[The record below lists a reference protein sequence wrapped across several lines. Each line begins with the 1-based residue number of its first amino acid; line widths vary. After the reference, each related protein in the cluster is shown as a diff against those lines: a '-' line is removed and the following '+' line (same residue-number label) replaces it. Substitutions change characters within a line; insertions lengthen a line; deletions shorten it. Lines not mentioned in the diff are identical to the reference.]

1 MTSSDSQDSRD
12 QSISSD
18 QNVPPAQSSEAKGF
32 LGPASEL
39 FFLSLTSLY
48 LELLVIRWMSGDIEA
63 FSIFKTFPL
72 VTCYVGLGVG
82 CALGS
87 LQHFRWLPLALVVFA
102 ALMKVPDIIQWEA
115 LQFPTISGFS
125 DWGSALVSANFVWVQ
140 VLFFAPFIVLILSGP
155 FAVMATLGA
164 RLGQLFD
171 SISTLRAYSIN
182 IAGAIAGSLTF
193 AVCSFAGLP
202 PWAMMIPALMVLA
215 PFLMRI
221 DNTAKKACLLLP
233 VAVAV
238 AAFSPP
244 HDFSGAT
251 ISYPL
256 DKKFNVEKPKSWT
269 FWSPYQRLDVVNQ
282 RFIYEEDGKPV
293 EAPLGVNIFSNHRGY
308 QTAMDFSP
316 EKYKEFKV
324 PALHAF
330 INEYRKR
337 YQFPFQLAKPG
348 DILVVGAGSGTD
360 VKEALNAGATHV
372 DAVDI
377 DPRIIQIGREFNTGK
392 PYADERVTTVCDDA
406 RHYFNHCKKQYDM
419 VLFSHLD
426 SISSIGQGGSV
437 RVDNY
442 VYTTQSFKQALKL
455 LKPDGVMVIS
465 FCTKKDW
472 FKDKIF
478 ATLQEASGYTP
489 LMVNDLRSNW
499 LIPNTFFA
507 LGKKVQ
513 EKTLDVPNLDT
524 KAFSVVK
531 DYNPQGVHVLTDD
544 WPYLY
549 VSPEPIDLPYLTVV
563 AEILLISLF
572 AGRKVIFGKS
582 TARDWQLFFM
592 GGAFLLLE
600 LQSISRLSL
609 LYGSTWLTSAIV
621 INAVLLMI
629 WCSNLLVMKSSA
641 WLASRVNLLYLGLLI
656 TLIASWL
663 IPVGTLIE
671 GDSGVLNYA
680 LVTLVTSLPMFM
692 AGLIF
697 STSFSTSESARRSLA
712 FNLLGAVFGALLE
725 YLSTYIGVSALVIV
739 AGMLYLC
746 SWVFY
751 RKSATSS

>member
-1 MTSSDSQDSRD
+1 MS
-12 QSISSD
+12 
-18 QNVPPAQSSEAKGF
+18 SSEPQDPKGF
-32 LGPASEL
+32 LSPACEL

-82 CALGS
+82 CALGNI
-87 LQHFRWLPLALVVFA
+87 QHFRWLPIALVAFT
-102 ALMKVPDIIQWEA
+102 ALMKFPDILQWEA
-115 LQFPTISGFS
+115 LQFPTLSGFS
-125 DWGSALVSANFVWVQ
+125 DWGSATVAANFVWIQ
-140 VLFFAPFIVLILSGP
+140 VLFFAPFIVLILFGP

-193 AVCSFAGLP
+193 AICSFAGLA
-202 PWAMMIPALMVLA
+202 PWAMLIPALLMLA
-215 PFLMRI
+215 PYLMQG
-221 DNTAKKACLLLP
+221 DEKAKKACLLLP
-233 VAVAV
+233 VAVAI

-256 DKKFNVEKPKSWT
+256 GKTYAVEPPQSWT

-282 RFIYEEDGKPV
+282 RFIYEEGGKPV
-293 EAPLGVNIFSNHRGY
+293 IAPLGVNIFSNHRGY
-308 QTAMDFSP
+308 QNAMDFSP
-316 EKYKEFKV
+316 EKHKEFNV

-330 INEYRKR
+330 LDEFRKR

-348 DILVVGAGSGTD
+348 DCLVVGAGSGTD
-360 VKEALNAGATHV
+360 VKEALNAGATHI

-377 DPRIIQIGREFNTGK
+377 DPRIIQIGKEFNPGK
-392 PYADERVTTVCDDA
+392 PYDDPRVTTICDDA

-442 VYTTQSFKQALKL
+442 VYTTESFKQALKL

-472 FKDKIF
+472 FKDRIF
-478 ATLQEASGYTP
+478 MTLKEASGYTP

-507 LGKKVQ
+507 LGKSVQ
-513 EKTLDVPNLDT
+513 DKTLDVPNLDT

-531 DYNPQGVHVLTDD
+531 DYNPQNVHVLTDD

-549 VSPEPIDLPYLTVV
+549 VTPEAIDFPYMVVV
-563 AEILLISLF
+563 AEIILISLF
-572 AGRKVIFGKS
+572 AGRKVVFGKS
-582 TARDWQLFFM
+582 TPRDWQLFFM

-609 LYGSTWLTSAIV
+609 LFGSTWLTSAIV

-641 WLASRVNLLYLGLLI
+641 WLSSRVNLLYIGLFV
-656 TLIASWL
+656 TLLASWL
-663 IPVGTLIE
+663 IPVGQLIG
-671 GDSGVLNYA
+671 GDSGFLNYA
-680 LVTLVTSLPMFM
+680 LVTFVTSLPMFM

-725 YLSTYIGVSALVIV
+725 YLSTYIGVSALVTV

-746 SWVFY
+746 SWMFY
-751 RKSATSS
+751 RKSTTTS